1 MLRLPGSCRGSCRA
15 QVFADRAAVPGS
27 VTDDP
32 RRKIRALQLI
42 VAGRGPLPISPPL
55 LVAADPSFPASADPH
70 AARYR
75 RVCPDPKVLRDS
87 NPYWWRACGHSRQIP
102 PESIRRPTVVPRPG
116 HRTTSRPGGSNAVCV
131 FLRAPSVLRLI
142 SARTGKA
149 VSTLARAMRQWHEPL
164 ASALVS
170 RP

>member
-1 MLRLPGSCRGSCRA
+1 MLGLPGSCGGSCRA

-55 LVAADPSFPASADPH
+55 LVAADPSFLASADPH

-75 RVCPDPKVLRDS
+75 QVCPEPKVLRDS
-87 NPYWWRACGHSRQIP
+87 NPYCWR
-102 PESIRRPTVVPRPG
+102 VVG
-116 HRTTSRPGGSNAVCV
+116 
-131 FLRAPSVLRLI
+131 
-142 SARTGKA
+142 
-149 VSTLARAMRQWHEPL
+149 E
-164 ASALVS
+164 LVAT
-170 RP
+170 RVTHGRNRWDHQR